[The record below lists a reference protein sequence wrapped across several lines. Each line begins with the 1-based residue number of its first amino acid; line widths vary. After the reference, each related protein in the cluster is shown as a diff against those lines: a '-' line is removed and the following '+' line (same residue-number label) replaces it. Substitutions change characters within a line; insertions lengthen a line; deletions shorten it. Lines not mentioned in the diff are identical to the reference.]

1 MKKRL
6 IISLIIALALIIITI
21 IILPKDKKEYHLIE
35 LTGTELVQTILQDN
49 TSITFA
55 LYNDRDM
62 QAEQFREDLEKIVKQ
77 AKENIYYVNTNFVSI
92 EFDEIISSVTGVEV
106 DKQSYFVIQN
116 GKIVLQ
122 NTYSNFKKMFKDL
135 NGKKYTT
142 KIKEISKEE
151 KLKKLEEAKRQ
162 YKEGNIAKAFNDL
175 CEAWTLKEAKEEY
188 KNNPF
193 YQILGS
199 WESYE
204 QVENKEN
211 TKYTNFYFMNYA
223 SELYIATKED
233 KIEGFEKPTVDEY
246 KTYEVLIKDDY
257 VYIKNK
263 KNKYEKKYEIIA
275 ISQYTLTLQDNDKRY
290 NFQIEI

>member
-6 IISLIIALALIIITI
+6 ITIFIILLALIIITI

-55 LYNDRDM
+55 LYNDRDI
-62 QAEQFREDLEKIVKQ
+62 QAEQFREDLEKTVKQ

-92 EFDEIISSVTGVEV
+92 EFDEIISSVTGAEV
-106 DKQSYFVIQN
+106 NKQSYFVIQN

-135 NGKKYTT
+135 NGKKYAT

-151 KLKKLEEAKRQ
+151 KLKKLEEAKTQ
-162 YKEGNIAKAFNDL
+162 YKEGNIAKAFNTL
-175 CEAWTLKEAKEEY
+175 CEAWSLKEAKEEY

-246 KTYEVLIKDDY
+246 KTYEVLVKDDY

>member
-62 QAEQFREDLEKIVKQ
+62 QAEQFREDLEKTVKQ
-77 AKENIYYVNTNFVSI
+77 TKENIYYVNTNFVSI

>member
-1 MKKRL
+1 MKKKL
-6 IISLIIALALIIITI
+6 IITLIIALALIIITI

-55 LYNDRDM
+55 LYNDRDI
-62 QAEQFREDLEKIVKQ
+62 QAEQFREDLEKTVKQ

-122 NTYSNFKKMFKDL
+122 NTYSNFKKMLKDL
-135 NGKKYTT
+135 NGKKYAT

-151 KLKKLEEAKRQ
+151 KLKKLEEAKTQ
-162 YKEGNIAKAFNDL
+162 YKEGNIAKAFNAL
-175 CEAWTLKEAKEEY
+175 CEAWSLKEAKEEY

-246 KTYEVLIKDDY
+246 KTYEVLVKDDY